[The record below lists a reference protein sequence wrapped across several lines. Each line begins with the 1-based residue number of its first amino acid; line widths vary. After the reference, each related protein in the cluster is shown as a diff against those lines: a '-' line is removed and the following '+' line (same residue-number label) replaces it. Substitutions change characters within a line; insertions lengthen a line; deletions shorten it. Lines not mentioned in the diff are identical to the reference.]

1 VVDFVKKEGLDICAL
16 EEEMQEVTAIT
27 VDRSRE

>member
-16 EEEMQEVTAIT
+16 EEEMQEVRAIHYL
-27 VDRSRE
+27 SIP